1 MDNNVL
7 EELRSIE
14 LSKTYKIGME
24 VMVGLRAK
32 DNELKYHDGIIRYI
46 GPANIS
52 AEKSGVWIGVE
63 TKQSGMQFT

>member
-24 VMVGLRAK
+24 VTVGLRAK
-32 DNELKYHDGIIRYI
+32 DNELKYYDGFIRYI

-52 AEKSGVWIGVE
+52 SGRSGVWIGVE
-63 TKQSGMQFT
+63 TKQMGIS